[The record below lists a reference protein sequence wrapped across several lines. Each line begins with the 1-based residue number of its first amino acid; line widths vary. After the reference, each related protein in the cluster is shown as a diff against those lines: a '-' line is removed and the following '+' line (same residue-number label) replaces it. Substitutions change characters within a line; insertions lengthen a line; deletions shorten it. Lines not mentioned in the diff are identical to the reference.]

1 MTTHRIRYRKSTVSV
16 ALTDK
21 EPPLCDQFSIVLLQA
36 PMSLNIYSRSDY
48 TIMSGVDAK
57 SIAEQWDTPLGQ
69 TVQQELQ
76 VPLLF
81 RPYPDLSVL

>member
-1 MTTHRIRYRKSTVSV
+1 
-16 ALTDK
+16 
-21 EPPLCDQFSIVLLQA
+21 
-36 PMSLNIYSRSDY
+36 
-48 TIMSGVDAK
+48 MSGVDAK

-81 RPYPDLSVL
+81 RPYPDLSVS